1 MLKFEW
7 FKDAIDVAEALVD
20 NGYRIT
26 IYKQLSED
34 AVEEYYVVEFEVEH
48 AY

>member
-7 FKDAIDVAEALVD
+7 FKDVIDVAEALVD
-20 NGYRIT
+20 NGYKIT
-26 IYKQLSED
+26 IHK
-34 AVEEYYVVEFEVEH
+34 EEGNDETDDYYIVEFEVEN